1 MMIMSPSPTDR
12 KIREKDFLFKRP
24 TGILL
29 DEKQW
34 LFLKDRYH
42 MTPREL
48 QVAILVCRGFK
59 NNEIADA
66 LKISHGTVKTHLRNL
81 YRRVRVESKV
91 LLLLKFV
98 EDISKHYGPS
108 KPVPGIEI
116 KEIPEKPG
124 PGLRTPRKS

>member
-1 MMIMSPSPTDR
+1 MSPSPTDR
-12 KIREKDFLFKRP
+12 KIREKDFLFERP

-48 QVAILVCRGFK
+48 QIAILVCRGFK
-59 NNEIADA
+59 NNEIAEA

-81 YRRVRVESKV
+81 YRRVRTESKV

-108 KPVPGIEI
+108 KLGLGIEI
-116 KEIPEKPG
+116 KEIPEKPV
-124 PGLRTPRKS
+124 PGLKTPQKS

>member
-1 MMIMSPSPTDR
+1 MSPSPIDR
-12 KIREKDFLFKRP
+12 KIREKDFLFERP

-81 YRRVRVESKV
+81 YRRVRTESKV

-108 KPVPGIEI
+108 KLGMGIEI
-116 KEIPEKPG
+116 KEISGKPG
-124 PGLRTPRKS
+124 SGLKTPQKS